1 MLPAALDSTAAC
13 HWAVA
18 VAGATQAPATTPLTI
33 VFCDDYLDPRLGA
46 IDAGQRAAGRPWLLV
61 RPAGEQAMAGA
72 LFKSQAAASWH
83 WPSHPWQTNHPPPR
97 GEHGQPPHS
106 DPCPARPRR

>member
-1 MLPAALDSTAAC
+1 MLTAALDSTAAC

-61 RPAGEQAMAGA
+61 RPAGEQAMAGPP
-72 LFKSQAAASWH
+72 FKPQAAARLHCLAHRS
-83 WPSHPWQTNHPPPR
+83 PRNPPPR
-97 GEHGQPPHS
+97 GGQTSQAH
-106 DPCPARPRR
+106 A